1 MGINLRLK
9 RFKLQLQLQLQ
20 LQSKIHVRFPTL
32 ENQIQ
37 MNKFTDSFQKLNHLI
52 EHSAVTR

>member
-9 RFKLQLQLQLQ
+9 RFKLQ
-20 LQSKIHVRFPTL
+20 SRIHVRFPTL
-32 ENQIQ
+32 ENQMQ
-37 MNKFTDSFQKLNHLI
+37 MNGFTDSFQKLNHLI